1 MKCTSTNK
9 TPTNMIN
16 WDSKCLLSF
25 QIFEAYYGRSCKI
38 QNFKVLEI
46 F

>member
-16 WDSKCLLSF
+16 WDSNVYLLF
-25 QIFEAYYGRSCKI
+25 QIFEANYGRSCKI